1 MVEFYATIRFILPIP
16 TNRGDHAKRTMLPAL
31 FGPTNRYHGPGPDQ
45 NHQGVSMCGAV
56 TAGKGT
62 PTRPNPPGGLAP
74 RAGGSPLTSTR
85 PYQST
90 VLAPCR
96 SNYTLPIIT
105 GRGVKYTHNDI
116 KHHTV
121 PTDSGGPGMGLVPA
135 ESIQKITT
143 AYHDTPG
150 EQDAN
155 IVD

>member
-1 MVEFYATIRFILPIP
+1 
-16 TNRGDHAKRTMLPAL
+16 MLRAL

-45 NHQGVSMCGAV
+45 NHQAVSMCGAV
-56 TAGKGT
+56 TNGKGT
-62 PTRPNPPGGLAP
+62 APDQDHQWHTRSA
-74 RAGGSPLTSTR
+74 SMLTSTR
-85 PYQST
+85 PYQ
-90 VLAPCR
+90 LANLAVCHR
-96 SNYTLPIIT
+96 NIVLPIIT
-105 GRGVKYTHNDI
+105 GRGVKYTHNDLS
-116 KHHTV
+116 HNTV

>member
-1 MVEFYATIRFILPIP
+1 MGTLLPIP

-85 PYQST
+85 PYQ
-90 VLAPCR
+90 LANLALCR
-96 SNYTLPIIT
+96 SNYTLPILT
-105 GRGVKYTHNDI
+105 GREINTYNDNMDCI
-116 KHHTV
+116 LSS
-121 PTDSGGPGMGLVPA
+121 DSGPTGLCRIPQ
-135 ESIQKITT
+135 EPS
-143 AYHDTPG
+143 
-150 EQDAN
+150 
-155 IVD
+155 